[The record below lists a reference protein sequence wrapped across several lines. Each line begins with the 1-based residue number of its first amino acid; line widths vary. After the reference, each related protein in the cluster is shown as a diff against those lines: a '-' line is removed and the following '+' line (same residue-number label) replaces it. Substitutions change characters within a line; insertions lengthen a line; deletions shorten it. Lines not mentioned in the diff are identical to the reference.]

1 MTPSAVQRIKQN
13 RVRAETKRAVSRLFQ
28 HSMNEMSMARRDKMR
43 RSRCI
48 LKLKCIKLL
57 GWIWQVT
64 IQMDSKTYGLSNLVD
79 IGKVF
84 NTVYG
89 EEVTV

>member
-1 MTPSAVQRIKQN
+1 MTPSAVQRIKRN

-57 GWIWQVT
+57 GL
-64 IQMDSKTYGLSNLVD
+64 DLAGN
-79 IGKVF
+79 
-84 NTVYG
+84 NTDGFKNVWLEQLGGYR
-89 EEVTV
+89 